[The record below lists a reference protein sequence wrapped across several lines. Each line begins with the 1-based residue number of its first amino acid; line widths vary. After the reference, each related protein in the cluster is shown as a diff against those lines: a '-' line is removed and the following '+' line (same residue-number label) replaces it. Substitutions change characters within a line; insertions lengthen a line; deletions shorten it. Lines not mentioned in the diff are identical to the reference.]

1 LCARYLK
8 KPLNSWEITFFPI
21 GIVVC
26 FSFVVLTTLE
36 KHMPGISKKER
47 ALNTVR
53 NAKNHR
59 LAARNTQ
66 QSRRPRR
73 IDLDRGWI
81 VHPFGF
87 DDEEFESGFFSS
99 NKSRQDIAS
108 IGTDFSGPN
117 WEIDAKR
124 SQVNA
129 FYSERDLKI
138 FWSDALE
145 LSIRILRDTSLDTP
159 SDELD
164 FLSNQLCA
172 DICADLELD
181 YCALLKQTATIL
193 LKEKDHICHEN
204 MRLLK
209 AFVQLNEERR
219 PQENTF

>member
-1 LCARYLK
+1 MAGITK
-8 KPLNSWEITFFPI
+8 KQ
-21 GIVVC
+21 
-26 FSFVVLTTLE
+26 
-36 KHMPGISKKER
+36 R
-47 ALNTVR
+47 ALNAVQNT
-53 NAKNHR
+53 KDHR
-59 LAARNTQ
+59 LVARKKQ
-66 QSRRPRR
+66 QLRRPRR

-81 VHPFGF
+81 MHPFGF

-99 NKSRQDIAS
+99 NKARQDIAS

-117 WEIDAKR
+117 WEVDAKR
-124 SQVNA
+124 GQVNA
-129 FYSERDLKI
+129 FYSEKDLKV

-145 LSIRILRDTSLDTP
+145 LSIRILRDTSLEAP

-193 LKEKDHICHEN
+193 LKEKDTICDEN

-209 AFVQLNEERR
+209 AFVQLSEQRR
-219 PQENTF
+219 PTENAY

>member
-1 LCARYLK
+1 LGLLCVSHL
-8 KPLNSWEITFFPI
+8 LF
-21 GIVVC
+21 
-26 FSFVVLTTLE
+26 LTPLE
-36 KHMPGISKKER
+36 KHMTGITKKQR
-47 ALNTVR
+47 ALNSVK
-53 NAKNHR
+53 NSKNHR
-59 LAARNTQ
+59 LAARNAQ

-87 DDEEFESGFFSS
+87 DDDEFESGFFSG
-99 NKSRQDIAS
+99 NKARQDIAS

-117 WEIDAKR
+117 WEVDAKR
-124 SQVNA
+124 GQVNA
-129 FYSERDLKI
+129 FYSEKDLKT

-145 LSIRILRDTSLDTP
+145 LSIRILRDTSLEAP

-172 DICADLELD
+172 DICADLDLD

-193 LKEKDHICHEN
+193 LKEKDTICDEN

-209 AFVQLNEERR
+209 AFVRLDEQRR